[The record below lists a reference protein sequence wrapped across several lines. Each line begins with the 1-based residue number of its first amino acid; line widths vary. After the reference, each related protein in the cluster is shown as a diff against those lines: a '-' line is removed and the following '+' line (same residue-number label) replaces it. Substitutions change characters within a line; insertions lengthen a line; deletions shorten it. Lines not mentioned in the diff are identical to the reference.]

1 MSRMGEI
8 HMMVSE
14 MIDDGMEDQQ
24 IAQIIANQF
33 DIDEDFAL
41 NLVEDIFDELDE
53 LENRSDVSN
62 PTWGA

>member
-1 MSRMGEI
+1 MSKMGEI
-8 HMMVSE
+8 HMMVGE
-14 MIDDGMEDQQ
+14 MINDGMEDQE

-41 NLVEDIFDELDE
+41 NLVEDISDELDE